1 MKPYWSG
8 VFPAITT
15 QLHKDGSLDL
25 NWNSLAQPHQ
35 TVVIYMG
42 MHGLPLL
49 CAKLAEHGLPST
61 TPAALVENATKPEQ
75 RVIIGTL
82 ATLPDIAKREN
93 VKPPSLVI
101 VGEVVKLHGKLSWFT
116 RGVLE

>member
-1 MKPYWSG
+1 
-8 VFPAITT
+8 
-15 QLHKDGSLDL
+15 
-25 NWNSLAQPHQ
+25 
-35 TVVIYMG
+35 MG

-49 CAKLAEHGLPST
+49 CAKLSEHGLPAT

-75 RVIIGTL
+75 RVIVGTL
-82 ATLPDIAKREN
+82 ATLPDIAKREH

-101 VGEVVKLHGKLSWFT
+101 VGEVVSLHGKLSWFT